1 MNKILINDLLVVG
14 DEELNQYYMELK
26 KQVESAGY
34 HLNPDVEFTK
44 SLLKSIIFN
53 DKRYGYEACPC
64 RLAVNDKAE
73 DLDVICPCFYR
84 DPDLDEYGACYCGL
98 YVSGEILNGEKKLEP
113 IPERRPSQEDREKL
127 KTNSISGV
135 LSSSSIPIWRCRVC
149 GYLCARGEPPEIC
162 HICMAEKER
171 FEHFI

>member
-1 MNKILINDLLVVG
+1 MNKILNDDLLVVG

-73 DLDVICPCFYR
+73 DLDVICPCYYR

-98 YVSGEILNGEKKLEP
+98 YVSGEILNGEKKLKP
-113 IPERRPSQEDREKL
+113 IPERRPSSEDREKL
-127 KTNSISGV
+127 KTNSVNGII
-135 LSSSSIPIWRCRVC
+135 SSSSIPIWRCRVC

-162 HICMAEKER
+162 PICKAEKER
-171 FEHFI
+171 FEQFI